1 MIKIG
6 VSPRLF
12 HPEPGARGVHTK
24 LLDYLEHSVAE
35 WILARDAVV
44 FMVPVNTKVGEYVRA
59 LDGLVL
65 QGGADISPLA
75 YGEQPRKLEWAG
87 DAMRDDFEISL
98 VKAFTAAGKPVLG
111 ICRGAQLINVAL
123 GGSLHQDI
131 PAHRSDEYDAH
142 THEVRLEPGS
152 GLARLYGTPGPRRVV
167 SIHHQAINRLAPGLR
182 VEARAVD
189 DGVVEAIRAE
199 RGSYVCAVQ
208 WHPEFHG
215 GRAGFLDGGPLLD
228 EFLSF
233 AREAAN
239 QAGARASGSSSPAR
253 RS

>member
-1 MIKIG
+1 VIRIG

-35 WILARDAVV
+35 WILARDALV
-44 FMVPVNTKVGEYVRA
+44 FMIPVNAKVEDYVQA

-75 YGEQPRKLEWAG
+75 YGEQPQKPEWAG
-87 DAMRDDFEISL
+87 DPMRDRYEIEL
-98 VKAFTAAGKPVLG
+98 VRAFTAAGKPVLG

-131 PAHRSDEYDAH
+131 PAHRSDDYDQH

-152 GLARLYGTPGPRRVV
+152 GLARLYGETGPRRVV
-167 SIHHQAINRLAPGLR
+167 SIHHQAINRLAPGLE
-182 VEARAVD
+182 VEARAE
-189 DGVVEAIRAE
+189 DGVIEAV
-199 RGSYVCAVQ
+199 RGTGPSYICAVQ

-228 EFLSF
+228 EFLK
-233 AREAAN
+233 A
-239 QAGARASGSSSPAR
+239 ARARGGGQASA
-253 RS
+253 

>member
-12 HPEPGARGVHTK
+12 HPEPGAKGVHTK

-35 WILARDAVV
+35 WIHSRDALA
-44 FMVPVNTKVGEYVRA
+44 FLLPVGDRASQYAEA

-75 YGEQPRKLEWAG
+75 YGEQPIKPEWAG
-87 DAMRDDFEISL
+87 DSMRDRFEISL
-98 VKAFTAAGKPVLG
+98 VQAFTDAGKPILG

-131 PAHRSDEYDAH
+131 PGHRHDGYDSH
-142 THEVRLEPGS
+142 WHRVRLESRS
-152 GLARLYGTPGPRRVV
+152 GLARLYGETGPRQVV
-167 SIHHQAINRLAPGLR
+167 SIHHQAIKRLGRDL
-182 VEARAVD
+182 
-189 DGVVEAIRAE
+189 VVEAHAEEDGVIEAIRS
-199 RGSYVCAVQ
+199 RGASYICAVQ

-215 GRAGFLDGGPLLD
+215 RREGFLDGGPLLD
-228 EFLSF
+228 EFL
-233 AREAAN
+233 
-239 QAGARASGSSSPAR
+239 QAAR
-253 RS
+253 R